1 MRVGLKL
8 VQAIAPPRIG
18 TTNPARRLPGRITAP
33 ITRQSPAD
41 STPYAAWTVTW
52 TASERGTGNLPH
64 TEGDQTGRAGRPT
77 YTHITIDEYEYK

>member
-1 MRVGLKL
+1 MRVGLKA

-41 STPYAAWTVTW
+41 STPYTPRWSWGLLVNGG
-52 TASERGTGNLPH
+52 RGTYLTPRG
-64 TEGDQTGRAGRPT
+64 TKRAEMAPPT

>member
-1 MRVGLKL
+1 MRVGLKA

-41 STPYAAWTVTW
+41 STPYTPRWSWGLLVNGG
-52 TASERGTGNLPH
+52 RGLVY
-64 TEGDQTGRAGRPT
+64 TEGDQTGRAGAPL
-77 YTHITIDEYEYK
+77 HIHA

>member
-1 MRVGLKL
+1 MRVGLKA

-41 STPYAAWTVTW
+41 STPYAAWGWSRGLLVNGG
-52 TASERGTGNLPH
+52 RGTYLTPRR
-64 TEGDQTGRAGRPT
+64 TKRAELAGDAPL
-77 YTHITIDEYEYK
+77 HIHR